1 MFFLTN
7 LKKGGVLELNILML
21 LAISM
26 RFFAV
31 HVDIFF
37 KDSKK
42 NHTSSAEYGT
52 DFSLSLSLILVLFLP
67 CALMLSCF
75 HVCLQEQ
82 GGDGALK
89 ACLALHNF
97 VQTEPTH
104 YYLASDKLDGHWA

>member
-52 DFSLSLSLILVLFLP
+52 DFSLSLSHSRSFSTLCSHAKLLP
-67 CALMLSCF
+67 CLSSRA
-75 HVCLQEQ
+75 
-82 GGDGALK
+82 G
-89 ACLALHNF
+89 
-97 VQTEPTH
+97 
-104 YYLASDKLDGHWA
+104 W